1 MKTFAQFAKKTG
13 KFFFGPKALA
23 VGTVID
29 AIDGKPFA
37 DGTLQGAEKTARN
50 IQFRDRN
57 QQRFQD
63 LRKSGEFSRS
73 KAKKRSDSEKEFQ
86 NYLKNKG
93 S

>member
-1 MKTFAQFAKKTG
+1 MKTFQQFAKKTG

-37 DGTLQGAEKTARN
+37 DGTLTGADKNYDKFNER
-50 IQFRDRN
+50 QFKYSIHKGRR
-57 QQRFQD
+57 QT
-63 LRKSGEFSRS
+63 GEYTRS
-73 KAKKRSDSEKEFQ
+73 AAKKFSDMRR
-86 NYLKNKG
+86 KNK